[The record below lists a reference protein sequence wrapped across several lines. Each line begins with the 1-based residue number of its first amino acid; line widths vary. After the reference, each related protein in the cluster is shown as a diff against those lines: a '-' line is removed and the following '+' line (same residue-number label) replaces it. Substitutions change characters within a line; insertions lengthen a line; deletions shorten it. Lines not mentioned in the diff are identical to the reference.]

1 MNIFHLLKIAFSGL
15 QMNKLRSFLTTIGI
29 IIGVST
35 LIAMVSI
42 IEGIN
47 KYAYK
52 IMGRIGSNVLYVQK
66 WKWNV
71 GFSRMSRKELK
82 KLARRK
88 DLTVEDAEAISKL
101 NCVDAVAP
109 YQTLFNPPSLKYRDI
124 KHQPAN
130 FIGCTE
136 EYFFIQ
142 EYEVEKGRVILK
154 DDNVYKRQVAVIG
167 KYIAEKLF
175 EDKNP
180 LGKIIRIGK
189 FNFEII
195 GVLKERG
202 SFMGANLDD
211 IVLIPLN
218 TLKKLFKIRQKG
230 PFGIFSS
237 LSIQVK
243 IKEGINIEE
252 AKEELTELLRT
263 RRGLKFTQEND
274 FSINTQQMLLEAY
287 KNLTRGI
294 FFAMLGIAS
303 LALLVGGIGIM
314 NIMLVS
320 VTERTREIG
329 IRMAVGAKRKEIML
343 QFLFESILLT
353 LTGGAIGVILGLG
366 IGKIIDILTPLPFS
380 APLWSILV
388 GVGFS
393 SIIGLF
399 FGIYPASKAAKLNP
413 IEALRYE

>member
-1 MNIFHLLKIAFSGL
+1 
-15 QMNKLRSFLTTIGI
+15 MNKLRSFLTTIGI
-29 IIGVST
+29 IIGVGT
-35 LIAMVSI
+35 LIAMISI
-42 IEGIN
+42 IEGVN

-52 IMGRIGSNVLYVQK
+52 IMGRIGTNVLYVQK

-71 GFSRMSRKELK
+71 GLSRMSRKEIRE
-82 KLARRK
+82 LAKRR
-88 DLTVEDAEAISKL
+88 DFSIEDAEAISKL
-101 NCVDAVAP
+101 GFVDAVAP
-109 YQTLFNPPSLKYRDI
+109 YQTLFNPPSLRFRDT

-136 EYFFIQ
+136 GYFFIQ
-142 EYEVEKGRVILK
+142 GYDTEKGRILLK
-154 DDNVYKRQVAVIG
+154 DDNLYRRQVVVIG

-175 EDKNP
+175 ENKNP

-189 FNFEII
+189 YNFEIV

-202 SFMGANLDD
+202 SFMGSNLDD

-218 TLKKLFKIRQKG
+218 TLKKLFRIRQRG

-243 IKEGINIEE
+243 IKEGTDIEK
-252 AKEELTELLRT
+252 AKEKLTELLRA

-343 QFLFESILLT
+343 QFLFESMLLT
-353 LTGGAIGVILGLG
+353 LAGGIVGVTLGVG
-366 IGKIIDILTPLPFS
+366 IGKLIDVLTPLPFS
-380 APLWSILV
+380 APAWSILL

-393 SIIGLF
+393 SIVGIF
-399 FGIYPASKAAKLNP
+399 FGIYPASKAARLDP

>member
-1 MNIFHLLKIAFSGL
+1 
-15 QMNKLRSFLTTIGI
+15 MNKLRSFLTTIGI
-29 IIGVST
+29 IIGVGT

-42 IEGIN
+42 IEGVN

-52 IMGRIGSNVLYVQK
+52 IMGRIGTNVLYVQK

-71 GFSRMSRKELK
+71 GLSRMSRKEIRE
-82 KLARRK
+82 LAKRR
-88 DLTVEDAEAISKL
+88 DFSIEDAEAISKL
-101 NCVDAVAP
+101 GFVDAVAP
-109 YQTLFNPPSLKYRDI
+109 YQTLFNPPSLRFRDT

-136 EYFFIQ
+136 GYFFIQ
-142 EYEVEKGRVILK
+142 GYDTEKGRILLK
-154 DDNVYKRQVAVIG
+154 DDNLYRRQVVVIG

-175 EDKNP
+175 ENKNP

-189 FNFEII
+189 YNFEIV

-202 SFMGANLDD
+202 SFMGSNLDD
-211 IVLIPLN
+211 IALIPLN
-218 TLKKLFKIRQKG
+218 TLKKLFRIRQRG

-243 IKEGINIEE
+243 IKEGTDIEK
-252 AKEELTELLRT
+252 AKEKLTELLRA

-343 QFLFESILLT
+343 QFLFESMLLT
-353 LTGGAIGVILGLG
+353 LAGGIVGVTLGVG
-366 IGKIIDILTPLPFS
+366 IGKLIDVLTPLPFS
-380 APLWSILV
+380 APAWSILL

-393 SIIGLF
+393 SIVGIF
-399 FGIYPASKAAKLNP
+399 FGIYPASKAARLDP

>member
-1 MNIFHLLKIAFSGL
+1 
-15 QMNKLRSFLTTIGI
+15 
-29 IIGVST
+29 V
-35 LIAMVSI
+35 V
-42 IEGIN
+42 
-47 KYAYK
+47 
-52 IMGRIGSNVLYVQK
+52 
-66 WKWNV
+66 
-71 GFSRMSRKELK
+71 
-82 KLARRK
+82 
-88 DLTVEDAEAISKL
+88 
-101 NCVDAVAP
+101 
-109 YQTLFNPPSLKYRDI
+109 
-124 KHQPAN
+124 
-130 FIGCTE
+130 
-136 EYFFIQ
+136 
-142 EYEVEKGRVILK
+142 
-154 DDNVYKRQVAVIG
+154 VIG

-175 EDKNP
+175 ENKNP

-189 FNFEII
+189 YNFEIV

-202 SFMGANLDD
+202 SFMGSNLDD

-218 TLKKLFKIRQKG
+218 TLKKLFRIRQRG

-243 IKEGINIEE
+243 IKEGTDIEK
-252 AKEELTELLRT
+252 AKEKLTELLRA

-343 QFLFESILLT
+343 QFLFESMLLT
-353 LTGGAIGVILGLG
+353 LAGGIVGVTLGVG
-366 IGKIIDILTPLPFS
+366 IGKLIDVLTPLPFS
-380 APLWSILV
+380 APAWSILL

-393 SIIGLF
+393 SIVGIF
-399 FGIYPASKAAKLNP
+399 FGIYPASKAARLDP